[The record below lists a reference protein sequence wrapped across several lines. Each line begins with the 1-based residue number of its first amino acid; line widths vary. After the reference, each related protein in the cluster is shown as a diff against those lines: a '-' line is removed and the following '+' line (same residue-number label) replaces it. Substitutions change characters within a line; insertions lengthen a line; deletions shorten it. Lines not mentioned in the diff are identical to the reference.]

1 MNITSKSNQNKQMA
15 TKFNVAAYN
24 FRTKCPYVSKDLLRW
39 FPGHM
44 NKGLKQMQRKLKSVD
59 CVIEV
64 HDARIPF
71 TGRNPIFTSTMTGAK
86 PHILVLNKK
95 DLTIQSLIPKIK
107 DQLTAEEGIENV
119 IFTNSKDQ
127 NCRGL
132 KSLRPRMVDIIK
144 NSNRYNRSE
153 ELDYSVMIIGV
164 PNVGKSSLINMLRS
178 RNMSLKHALPV
189 GAVAGI
195 TRSVMTRIKI
205 NNDPK
210 IFMLDTPGILEP
222 SVKNIEMGLKL
233 ALCAS
238 LQDHLVGEEI
248 IADYLLYWL
257 NKHGKFKYVDFM
269 GLEEPSD
276 DINKVLITGSI
287 KFNRVRRI
295 RDYDGQTRE
304 VPDIVEVA
312 RTMIRAFRTGE
323 LGKILLDIDLLKNN
337 REEEKILA

>member
-1 MNITSKSNQNKQMA
+1 MA
-15 TKFNVAAYN
+15 TKFDVAAYS
-24 FRTKCPYVSKDLLRW
+24 FRKKCPYVSKDLLHW

-71 TGRNPIFTSTMTGAK
+71 TGRNPIFTNTLTGAK

-95 DLTIQSLIPKIK
+95 DLTIRSLLPKIK
-107 DQLTAEEGIENV
+107 DQLTSEGVQNV

-127 NCRGL
+127 HCRGL
-132 KSLRPRMVDIIK
+132 KSLRPRLVDIIK

-178 RNMSLKHALPV
+178 RNMNIKHALPV

-195 TRSVMTRIKI
+195 TRSVMTKIRI

-222 SVKNIEMGLKL
+222 SVSDIEMGLKL

-257 NKHGKFKYVDFM
+257 NKHGSFKYVDFM
-269 GLEEPSD
+269 GLEEPCD
-276 DINKVLITGSI
+276 DINKVLVTGSI
-287 KFNRVRRI
+287 KLNRVRRT
-295 RDYDGQTRE
+295 RDFDGRIRE
-304 VPDIVEVA
+304 VPDVVEVA

-323 LGKILLDIDLLKNN
+323 LGKILLDIDLLKRDDRQENA
-337 REEEKILA
+337 LA

>member
-1 MNITSKSNQNKQMA
+1 MA
-15 TKFNVAAYN
+15 TKFEAAAYN
-24 FRTKCPYVSKDLLRW
+24 FRKKCPYVSKDLLRW

-71 TGRNPIFTSTMTGAK
+71 TGRNPIFTNTLTGAK
-86 PHILVLNKK
+86 PHILVLNKQ
-95 DLTIQSLIPKIK
+95 DLTIRSLLPKVK
-107 DQLTAEEGIENV
+107 DQLKNEEGIQNV
-119 IFTNSKDQ
+119 VYTNSKDQ

-132 KSLRPRMVDIIK
+132 KTLRPLMVDIIK

-153 ELDYSVMIIGV
+153 ELDYNVMIIGV

-178 RNMSLKHALPV
+178 RNMHMKHALPV
-189 GAVAGI
+189 GAVAGV
-195 TRSVMTRIKI
+195 TRSLMMKIKI
-205 NNDPK
+205 NTNPD

-222 SVKNIEMGLKL
+222 SVSNIEMGLKL

-257 NKHGKFKYVDFM
+257 NSHGQFRYVDYM
-269 GLEEPSD
+269 GLTEPCD
-276 DINKVLITGSI
+276 DINKVLISGAL
-287 KFNRVRRI
+287 KFNRVRRT
-295 RDYDGQTRE
+295 RDFDGQLRD
-304 VPDIVEVA
+304 VPDITDVA

-323 LGKILLDIDLLKNN
+323 LGRTLLDIDLLK
-337 REEEKILA
+337 RDRDKAEHSLA

>member
-1 MNITSKSNQNKQMA
+1 MA
-15 TKFNVAAYN
+15 TKFDVAAYS
-24 FRTKCPYVSKDLLRW
+24 FRKKCPYVSKDLLHW

-71 TGRNPIFTSTMTGAK
+71 TGRNPIFTNTLTGAK

-95 DLTIQSLIPKIK
+95 DLTIRSLLPKVK
-107 DQLTAEEGIENV
+107 DQLTAEGVQNV

-127 NCRGL
+127 HCRGL
-132 KSLRPRMVDIIK
+132 KSLRPRLVDIIK

-178 RNMSLKHALPV
+178 RNMNIKHALPV

-195 TRSVMTRIKI
+195 TRSVMTKIRI

-222 SVKNIEMGLKL
+222 SVSDIEMGLKL

-257 NKHGKFKYVDFM
+257 NKHGSFKYVDFM
-269 GLEEPSD
+269 GLEEPCD
-276 DINKVLITGSI
+276 DINKVLVTGSI
-287 KFNRVRRI
+287 KLNRVRRT
-295 RDYDGQTRE
+295 RDFDGRIRE
-304 VPDIVEVA
+304 VPDVVEVA

-323 LGKILLDIDLLKNN
+323 LGKILLDIDLLKRDDRQENV
-337 REEEKILA
+337 LA